1 MDENGVVGLNFL
13 VYEKVDIAKA
23 EMHKEHHGFLFGL
36 TAAFMSALSALL
48 TKLAVGVPSET
59 LVFFRFFVAVL
70 VVLPWVFLGKVHLH
84 WKFLRKH
91 IVRGLTGLGAIYC
104 FFYSVK
110 YLPLVAAVTAS
121 NTAPL
126 FMPLVV
132 FFWLR
137 LIIPKARIWALLVG
151 FLGILVILRP
161 GSEVGQMTMFIGLL
175 GGLFSAFAQVG
186 IRQLSKTES
195 TETIMTY
202 YFLISAVV
210 SFPLLFI
217 TWKPIENS
225 ITWLYLF
232 IISLTSLGYQYC
244 IVKSLTH
251 APATKVSTMA
261 YLSVI
266 FGGFL
271 GWWFFGEVPTRWEI
285 LGIGLIVAGG
295 LLALFSKET
304 SRKRD
309 ALK

>member
-1 MDENGVVGLNFL
+1 MT
-13 VYEKVDIAKA
+13 
-23 EMHKEHHGFLFGL
+23 KEHHGFLFGL

-48 TKLAVGVPSET
+48 TKLAISVPSET
-59 LVFFRFFVAVL
+59 LVFFRFFIAVL
-70 VVLPWVFLGKVHLH
+70 FILPGIFLGRVHLRI
-84 WKFLRKH
+84 KFLPKH
-91 IVRGLTGLGAIYC
+91 ILRGLTGLGAIYC

-132 FFWLR
+132 FFWLKM
-137 LIIPKARIWALLVG
+137 IIPKRRMWALLVG

-161 GSEVGQMTMFIGLL
+161 GSGLGQVTMFIGLL

-195 TETIMTY
+195 TATIMSY

-210 SFPLLFI
+210 SLPPVFI
-217 TWKPIENS
+217 TWKPIEGS
-225 ITWLYLF
+225 ITWLYLCL
-232 IISLTSLGYQYC
+232 ISLTSLAYQYC

-271 GWWFFGEVPTRWEI
+271 GWWFFSEVPDLWQI
-285 LGIGLIVAGG
+285 LGIALIVAGG

-309 ALK
+309 AFK